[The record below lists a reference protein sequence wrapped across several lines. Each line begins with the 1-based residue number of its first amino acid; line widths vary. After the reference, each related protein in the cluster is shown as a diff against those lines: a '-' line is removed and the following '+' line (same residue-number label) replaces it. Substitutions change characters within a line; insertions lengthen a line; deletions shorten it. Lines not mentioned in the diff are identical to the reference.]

1 MQIRWVCV
9 DLQTMVSF
17 EVHKK
22 CRTRVLEGLNWIL
35 QPLPCPENCAM
46 LVLAILLRRLEL
58 YRPILRF
65 FGLFH
70 KIRWDLLTTY
80 NIKIRK
86 PNSLLTVWYALRTM
100 DTQREKNLHYTAENS
115 IPILNFKV
123 RPKHILSATSAQFF
137 RYLWFIPSLDV
148 RSPWRATSSK

>member
-100 DTQREKNLHYTAENS
+100 DTQREKKPSLHGRKFNPNPKFFGTAEAYFVCH
-115 IPILNFKV
+115 IGPIFQISL
-123 RPKHILSATSAQFF
+123 IYA
-137 RYLWFIPSLDV
+137 FIGCP
-148 RSPWRATSSK
+148 